1 MNQKKADVPF
11 DFEKGMQRLE
21 EIIAQFDEGGLP
33 LDRMEAFFV
42 EGMELI
48 KNCSERLDRVER
60 KVTELL
66 DDPQLGWSERPL
78 EDTGEGES
86 R

>member
-1 MNQKKADVPF
+1 MNQKKAEIPF

-33 LDRMEAFFV
+33 LDRMESFFV

-60 KVTELL
+60 RVTELL
-66 DDPQLGWSERPL
+66 NDPQSGWSERPL
-78 EDTGEGES
+78 EDNREDES